1 MRLAGFAKCAPAIR
15 DRGQVEQLWGYL
27 ADGTLDCI
35 TSDHC
40 GYTVESKERG
50 QENIWLAPNG
60 LSGVQTLLPVTVSE
74 ARARGYPW
82 PQIAE
87 PTASAPARLWHLEP
101 RKGTIQV
108 GADADL
114 AFVDP
119 ERLWTLSKEELL
131 HAHQWSPFV
140 GRSCEAVSSER
151 CSAGPPSMT
160 MSILTGSR
168 SNQGSATSSPLP

>member
-1 MRLAGFAKCAPAIR
+1 M
-15 DRGQVEQLWGYL
+15 
-27 ADGTLDCI
+27 
-35 TSDHC
+35 
-40 GYTVESKERG
+40 
-50 QENIWLAPNG
+50 
-60 LSGVQTLLPVTVSE
+60 QTLLPVTVSE
-74 ARARGYPW
+74 ARARGYSW

-87 PTASAPARLWHLEP
+87 LTASAPARLWHLEP

-140 GRSCEAVSSER
+140 GRELRGRVVRTMLRGTTIYDDEHPDRIQVEPGFGHFVAAAV
-151 CSAGPPSMT
+151 A
-160 MSILTGSR
+160 
-168 SNQGSATSSPLP
+168 

>member
-1 MRLAGFAKCAPAIR
+1 MDFPA
-15 DRGQVEQLWGYL
+15 
-27 ADGTLDCI
+27 
-35 TSDHC
+35 
-40 GYTVESKERG
+40 
-50 QENIWLAPNG
+50 
-60 LSGVQTLLPVTVSE
+60 QTLLPVTVSE
-74 ARARGYPW
+74 ARARGYVW

-140 GRSCEAVSSER
+140 GRGAARPCRPNDAPR
-151 CSAGPPSMT
+151 DHH
-160 MSILTGSR
+160 L
-168 SNQGSATSSPLP
+168 